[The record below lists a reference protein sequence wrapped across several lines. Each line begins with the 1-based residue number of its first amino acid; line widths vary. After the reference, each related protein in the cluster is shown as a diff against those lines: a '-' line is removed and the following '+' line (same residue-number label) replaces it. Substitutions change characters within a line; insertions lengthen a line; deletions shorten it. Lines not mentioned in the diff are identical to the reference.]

1 MRLPEV
7 WRTYLWQEA
16 PIKKPDQFLVSEAVR
31 LQAKDG
37 IRTRDIHL
45 GKVELYP

>member
-1 MRLPEV
+1 MCYVLLPSEQHMRQKKTGQLR
-7 WRTYLWQEA
+7 RT
-16 PIKKPDQFLVSEAVR
+16 DR